1 MSYKTDIYKI
11 QENGIDVF
19 CFCEQSY
26 LPKQSTEFKS
36 YDGYL
41 KIIRVL
47 SGVAVW
53 KIENKEY
60 PVKKDDILI
69 VNNTER
75 RQIVM
80 QNVNEPFVIE
90 YAQFLPFFLHPHQRC
105 TLPFFF
111 RESNFNHLHA
121 EKDEY
126 HGELLTLFC
135 DLSKAVKR
143 EYLFK
148 KEYVY
153 SLLLQAVALFG
164 EKLRNKNTLSPV
176 AEEKNLHLYQ
186 TICKISDYVS
196 KNPEKDLSE
205 EFLAK
210 KFHISKHYLS
220 RSFKLYNGVSY
231 PTFVKTIR
239 VHYATNLIK
248 NGVSVTDAAFASGFG
263 SLSAFYT
270 AFKELTGYSPKQYL
284 FHN

>member
-47 SGVAVW
+47 SGAAVW

-90 YAQFLPFFLHPHQRC
+90 YAQFLHDG
-105 TLPFFF
+105 
-111 RESNFNHLHA
+111 S
-121 EKDEY
+121 
-126 HGELLTLFC
+126 ELLFNEENQT
-135 DLSKAVKR
+135 VKIN
-143 EYLFK
+143 L
-148 KEYVY
+148 
-153 SLLLQAVALFG
+153 
-164 EKLRNKNTLSPV
+164 PV
-176 AEEKNLHLYQ
+176 TCIQ
-186 TICKISDYVS
+186 
-196 KNPEKDLSE
+196 
-205 EFLAK
+205 
-210 KFHISKHYLS
+210 
-220 RSFKLYNGVSY
+220 
-231 PTFVKTIR
+231 KTIP
-239 VHYATNLIK
+239 VIEIFLK
-248 NGVSVTDAAFASGFG
+248 
-263 SLSAFYT
+263 
-270 AFKELTGYSPKQYL
+270 
-284 FHN
+284 